1 MSAAKIKF
9 IARNKIISYLKKIL
23 SKKKCHIQQN
33 VLLYTYSR
41 LRNMYSWQHNPNI
54 NAQLNIRKIFITWHK
69 SQMHFCISTKFL
81 VRITAAAT
89 TTATPTPAT
98 KSKTMMTMT
107 NKFT

>member
-54 NAQLNIRKIFITWHK
+54 NAQLNIRKLSLGTSHK
-69 SQMHFCISTKFL
+69 CTFVFQQNF
-81 VRITAAAT
+81 
-89 TTATPTPAT
+89 
-98 KSKTMMTMT
+98 
-107 NKFT
+107 